1 MYEPIQHRINR
12 NFYEANLLKSNEDVE
27 FNYQSM
33 KELQIAEKIKQQKE
47 NELEQNANPFQF
59 DTDKL
64 MMNPEGYR
72 STGVAFNN
80 ITKQI
85 NESFETKNTS
95 RSPWKTARTEN
106 KVKIIDMMLNS
117 ENNRVV
123 GTSSPSKELPISILK

>member
-95 RSPWKTARTEN
+95 RSP
-106 KVKIIDMMLNS
+106 
-117 ENNRVV
+117 
-123 GTSSPSKELPISILK
+123 